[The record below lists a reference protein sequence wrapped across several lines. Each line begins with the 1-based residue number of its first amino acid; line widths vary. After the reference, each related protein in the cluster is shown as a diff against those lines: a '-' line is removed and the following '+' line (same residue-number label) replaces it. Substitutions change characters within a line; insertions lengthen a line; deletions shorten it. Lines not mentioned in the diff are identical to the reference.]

1 MLILGVA
8 AIFASG
14 ALANSYGTTGNRE
27 AYYTS
32 IIGFI
37 SGVFVLISMIG
48 AM

>member
-1 MLILGVA
+1 MLILGIS

-32 IIGFI
+32 IVGFVA
-37 SGVFVLISMIG
+37 GVFVLISMIG